1 MSAGPAGLLILL
13 SALLWGRP
21 LAAGPV
27 PVRFAEGS
35 LHGFLVLGTPK
46 EVLIASGDLLQVARD
61 GEVKSRLVFHFK
73 DGSVFDET
81 VVFTQRNVF
90 SMQSYHLVQR
100 GPVFTE
106 GIEISL
112 EHATGKY
119 RVKTKARK
127 DGRE

>member
-1 MSAGPAGLLILL
+1 M
-13 SALLWGRP
+13 
-21 LAAGPV
+21 
-27 PVRFAEGS
+27 
-35 LHGFLVLGTPK
+35 
-46 EVLIASGDLLQVARD
+46 
-61 GEVKSRLVFHFK
+61 VFRFK
-73 DGSVFDET
+73 DGSVLDET
-81 VVFTQRNVF
+81 VVFTRQRVLT
-90 SMQSYHLVQR
+90 MQSYHLVQR